1 MVSTKVYSLLS
12 LLAYCNPS
20 DFKTTSNERNI
31 EDRLE
36 EIVSYLKQ
44 TPKYKDLI
52 NEWSI
57 VDAQEIPGTGYKAI
71 VCRLGETQQYKL
83 ILPIYNKI

>member
-1 MVSTKVYSLLS
+1 MVSTKVYSLSS

-36 EIVSYLKQ
+36 
-44 TPKYKDLI
+44 
-52 NEWSI
+52 
-57 VDAQEIPGTGYKAI
+57 
-71 VCRLGETQQYKL
+71 VCRLGETQRIK
-83 ILPIYNKI
+83 